1 MAKQLVPLIGSI
13 LFSWFCGVSSPP
25 PPPPPPAVS
34 VTLTPSSGTLHI
46 NTSLQ
51 FTATVHNS
59 ANTAVVWSLSGGGC
73 SGATCGTIS
82 DTGLYTAPASLPAP
96 PSVTVKVTSVS
107 DSTKSASATVLL
119 LDPIMITVRPP
130 EILVTAGLVRR
141 FGALVENA
149 IDDRVTWTLSGSTGF
164 GPEYGTISE
173 EGLYTAPDVVPADP
187 VVTITATSVE
197 DPAVS
202 GSTTATIG
210 PSGANEVIWTWVSG
224 SDTANALGVYGTKG
238 VPAPANVPGARGAA
252 SSWIDPGGNL
262 WLFGG
267 FGQAYSGP
275 TFNDLWKF
283 NPAMSEWTWV
293 SGSDA
298 GAQSGVFG
306 TKGVADPLN
315 VPGSKSFAMSWCDP
329 GGKFWLMGGSGCDA
343 LGQTGP
349 MNDLWSFDPATGLWT
364 YVSGFYLRHEFGR
377 YGTKGV
383 PDASNVPGARSEGAT
398 WIDANGR
405 LWLFG
410 GYGFDRMGWLDRL
423 NDLWMFDPVTSEW
436 TWISGSDL
444 AGDPG
449 EYGTKGVPSPS
460 NRPGCRSNT
469 VTWVDLSGRLWLFG
483 GYDFFYESYY
493 FGDLWCFDPADGQ
506 WTWVSGSDWPDMA
519 GFYGIQGVTDPRNV
533 PGSRYLSRSWTGSDG
548 RLWLFGGEGFYS
560 ESGFGTLNDLWR
572 YDPAANEWTW
582 VAGSDAA
589 DQPGNYATKNIPD
602 LSNLP
607 GGRYYA
613 LSWLDAGGR
622 FWLWG
627 GGGVDSVKDEGNL
640 NDLWY
645 FMLLTTSLAMDRSQ
659 AGPRRLQ

>member
-1 MAKQLVPLIGSI
+1 MARKFVPLVGSLI
-13 LFSWFCGVSSPP
+13 LSWFCGASPSSPP
-25 PPPPPPAVS
+25 PPPPAVK
-34 VTLTPSSGTLHI
+34 VTLAPVTGSIHV

-51 FTATVHNS
+51 FTATVQNS
-59 ANTAVVWSLSGGGC
+59 LNTAVVWSLSGDGC
-73 SGATCGTIS
+73 NGTACGTIS

-96 PSVTVKVTSVS
+96 PSVTVKATSVS
-107 DSTKSASATVLL
+107 DSTKSASATVHLF
-119 LDPIMITVRPP
+119 DPITITVRPP

-149 IDDRVTWTLSGSTGF
+149 IDDRVTWTLSGSTGS
-164 GPEYGTISE
+164 GPEYGTITD
-173 EGLYTAPDVVPADP
+173 EGLYTAPELVPADP
-187 VVTITATSVE
+187 IVTITATSVE

-202 GSTTATIG
+202 GSTSATIR
-210 PSGANEVIWTWVSG
+210 PAGANEVIWTWVSG
-224 SDTANALGVYGTKG
+224 SDRANAPRVGETKG
-238 VPAPANVPGARGAA
+238 LPAPANDPGARGAA
-252 SSWIDPGGNL
+252 SSWIDPAGNL

-267 FGQAYSGP
+267 FGASFYSGP

-283 NPAMSEWTWV
+283 DPLTNEWTWV

-306 TKGVADPLN
+306 TKGVADPSN
-315 VPGSKSFAMSWCDP
+315 VPGSKLYAASWCDP
-329 GGKFWLMGGSGCDA
+329 RGTFWLFGGWGWDS
-343 LGQTGP
+343 LGQSGP

-364 YVSGFYLRHEFGR
+364 YMSGFYLRHEFGR

-383 PDASNVPGARSEGAT
+383 PDATNVPGARSESAT
-398 WIDANGR
+398 WIDASGR

-410 GYGFDRMGWLDRL
+410 GYGFDRTGWQDML

-449 EYGTKGVPSPS
+449 EYGSKGVPSPS
-460 NRPGCRSNT
+460 NRPPCRSNMA
-469 VTWVDLSGRLWLFG
+469 TWVDLGGRLWLFG
-483 GYDFFYESYY
+483 GYDWYGPAY
-493 FGDLWCFDPADGQ
+493 FGDLWRFDPADGR
-506 WTWVSGSDWPDMA
+506 WTWVSGSEWPGA
-519 GFYGIQGVTDPRNV
+519 GGVYGTQGVADPRNV
-533 PGSRYLSRSWTGSDG
+533 PGSRYLSASWTGPDG
-548 RLWLFGGEGFYS
+548 RFWLFGGEGFYS

-582 VAGSDAA
+582 VGGVDAA
-589 DQPGNYATKNIPD
+589 DQPGSYVTKNTPD
-602 LSNLP
+602 LSNAP

-613 LSWLDAGGR
+613 LSWLDAVGR

-627 GGGVDSVKDEGNL
+627 GGGVDSVKDENNL

-645 FMLLTTSLAMDRSQ
+645 FTPLVAAPAKDGSGV
-659 AGPRRLQ
+659 GPRRLR